1 MKSVV
6 MALSLWLNSLTMF
19 IVLNIF
25 SIFHSKV
32 FLTHRRGGNLLL
44 KDTLRHIR
52 PLAPL
57 FIYGRTSF

>member
-1 MKSVV
+1 MESVV
-6 MALSLWLNSLTMF
+6 MALSFWLDSLTVF

-52 PLAPL
+52 PLASL
-57 FIYGRTSF
+57 FTYRRTSF